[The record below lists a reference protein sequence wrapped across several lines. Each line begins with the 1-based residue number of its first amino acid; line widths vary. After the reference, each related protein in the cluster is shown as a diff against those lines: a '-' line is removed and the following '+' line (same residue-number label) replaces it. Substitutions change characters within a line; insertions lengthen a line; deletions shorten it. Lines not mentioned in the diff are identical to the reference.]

1 MGQGLARGSHSL
13 SHPQVRH
20 TPAVPA
26 WGGGG
31 CVLGCLPADPSP
43 RSAVAQGTQ
52 LLELDCQRTRDGV
65 VVVSHDQNLQR
76 QAGQDQNIRELDYAD
91 LPPYRDP
98 LEVTFSPGA
107 FSHGSD
113 RRIPRLEE
121 IFQKFPNVPVNVEIK
136 QDDEELIR
144 QVADLVRRYRR
155 SHITVWASFQSKIL
169 EKCRAA
175 NPDMPYIFSVQRGLL
190 LLLLYYTGLLPFVR
204 LPESFLQFPLPS
216 IINRCRRTPG
226 SHGQEGAWSQDS
238 WVLPSSGRGGEAW
251 ELGVLLWVLNEE
263 KDFEEAFS
271 YGVSGVMSDYPTLL
285 RHYLDTHPPPGQDTT
300 EE

>member
-1 MGQGLARGSHSL
+1 F
-13 SHPQVRH
+13 
-20 TPAVPA
+20 
-26 WGGGG
+26 
-31 CVLGCLPADPSP
+31 
-43 RSAVAQGTQ
+43 GTQ

-76 QAGQDQNIRELDYAD
+76 QAGQDQNIRELDYAVR
-91 LPPYRDP
+91 P
-98 LEVTFSPGA
+98 PGA

-238 WVLPSSGRGGEAW
+238 WVLPRTLFTSAPSPQ
-251 ELGVLLWVLNEE
+251 VLLWVLNEE

>member
-1 MGQGLARGSHSL
+1 MRREDREHHGGFYSRCGPGDPAAGARL
-13 SHPQVRH
+13 SAHAGR
-20 TPAVPA
+20 
-26 WGGGG
+26 GRG
-31 CVLGCLPADPSP
+31 CVPRPEPAAPGGP
-43 RSAVAQGTQ
+43 GP
-52 LLELDCQRTRDGV
+52 EHPG
-65 VVVSHDQNLQR
+65 
-76 QAGQDQNIRELDYAD
+76 AGLC
-91 LPPYRDP
+91 
-98 LEVTFSPGA
+98 GA

-216 IINRCRRTPG
+216 IINRTYFPVPKGCIGNLLAKFTHMVTMRKKLFK
-226 SHGQEGAWSQDS
+226 HLED
-238 WVLPSSGRGGEAW
+238 RGIQ
-251 ELGVLLWVLNEE
+251 VLLWVLNEE